1 MDGYIWWVYPRKES
15 SSIPLAAPPLRF
27 VVVMVCHDDH
37 QKMKGFL
44 TRLGSWDFAPHL
56 MWSGSATH
64 IMATWHVLTSGINAP
79 TMWLLGFPL
88 NFSFRA
94 LVFKLSFSSLFPSLF
109 PISQSLLYA
118 SSSPPCFCDFLQ
130 TSAFCGWVMVTS
142 FKVCSSFPFSLLFCG
157 IDK

>member
-1 MDGYIWWVYPRKES
+1 MGTFDEPVPGRRVRQS
-15 SSIPLAAPPLRF
+15 HQLPPPPSF
-27 VVVMVCHDDH
+27 MVIMVCHDDY

-94 LVFKLSFSSLFPSLF
+94 LVFKLSFSSLFP
-109 PISQSLLYA
+109 ISQSLLYA

-130 TSAFCGWVMVTS
+130 TSAFCGWVMVAS